1 MANATCTLSGNRVL
15 HSVLITRPPSDK
27 GCSQPVLEDIAS
39 SQLTVVATYSAGGLA
54 KDRGYPLLHA
64 LGTMLLKERPKIG
77 IVRGLAVGKGSR
89 CSTSSSAPFAHWRAS
104 GSAHCIEGPNVGA
117 REAHT
122 VWAFCHDFYY
132 HLPRAALFV
141 QDDPALHTI
150 RRDLVDRTGWAA
162 ALEQSFAQRKS
173 MPFAAARRTP
183 WVPSPCACSPVRE
196 PFSLGGYGGYRP
208 LHWWLTSFLAP
219 FANGS
224 LSQGW
229 PNELRWPAMA
239 QFLVPRGAIRARSRH
254 FHALNTRLTEVPAP
268 LKANVPRRPG
278 SSDDFHKK
286 TAKWANFGPMVVD
299 LGPPPPRSVPAA
311 DRRPGINGMD
321 FAQLYERSWFQ
332 AFDPALPEARPV
344 HLQCFE
350 RSAIQRGPMRCA
362 GAACPYSPLP
372 GGCAATDELGRTT
385 PPADWAFAPSKSDS
399 GTRRCLGAG
408 CLVAAE
414 VGSAAWAAR

>member
-1 MANATCTLSGNRVL
+1 
-15 HSVLITRPPSDK
+15 
-27 GCSQPVLEDIAS
+27 
-39 SQLTVVATYSAGGLA
+39 
-54 KDRGYPLLHA
+54 
-64 LGTMLLKERPKIG
+64 MLLKERPKIG

-117 REAHT
+117 REAH
-122 VWAFCHDFYY
+122 
-132 HLPRAALFV
+132 LPFGPSATTFITTCRALHSSCRTI
-141 QDDPALHTI
+141 PALHTI

-239 QFLVPRGAIRARSRH
+239 QFLMPRGAIRARSRH

-311 DRRPGINGMD
+311 DRRNH
-321 FAQLYERSWFQ
+321 AQLTELR
-332 AFDPALPEARPV
+332 PALPEARPPT
-344 HLQCFE
+344 CNAE
-350 RSAIQRGPMRCA
+350 RGVAISG
-362 GAACPYSPLP
+362 P
-372 GGCAATDELGRTT
+372 GGRWGARRGRRVLCDDDRSTWNLERNGRGARCDFATEALKKGVVAEVGRTASRSRRWASRASADKIVKIGGEPGSVVASSLGRTSRMT
-385 PPADWAFAPSKSDS
+385 VARLR
-399 GTRRCLGAG
+399 GTVFDVKR
-408 CLVAAE
+408 
-414 VGSAAWAAR
+414 ARA